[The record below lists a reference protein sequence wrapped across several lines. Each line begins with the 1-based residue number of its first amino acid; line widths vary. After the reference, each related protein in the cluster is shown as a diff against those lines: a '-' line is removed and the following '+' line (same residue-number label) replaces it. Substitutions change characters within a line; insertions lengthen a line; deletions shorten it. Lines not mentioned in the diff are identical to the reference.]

1 METVTKADLSRLLAN
16 DLGLK
21 KSLAK
26 QLVDSFFDALTA
38 SILEGDRIE
47 ARGFGVWEVKKT
59 NPKPKAR
66 NPRTGDIV
74 YVPARRKVSF
84 KPGRLIKEALSK
96 PIDPAEAEAESEESS
111 STQPPTQADTG
122 GMSGAPPGTPGPPQ
136 S

>member
-1 METVTKADLSRLLAN
+1 METVTKADLSRLLTN

-66 NPRTGDIV
+66 NPRTGEIV

-84 KPGRLIKEALSK
+84 KPGRLIKEALAK
-96 PIDPAEAEAESEESS
+96 PIDTGEPSG
-111 STQPPTQADTG
+111 TTG
-122 GMSGAPPGTPGPPQ
+122 GDLPERAPGSSAGPETTDV
-136 S
+136 

>member
-96 PIDPAEAEAESEESS
+96 PIDPAEAESEESS